1 MDGWGGRREVV
12 SQLRDSIKKPRKG
25 RGRHRDWYPYTDTS
39 RKVKPRQQRLII
51 GYPVSQK
58 SRSKQITCRLE
69 DIFPTWIYYK
79 KRARKVSSSSFVS
92 ETEIPSLEK
101 WKNRSQV
108 DDSFKDIACV
118 PRVGLFVGDSATIEK
133 RISSGSQPKES
144 QEEEQ
149 NAYSIYHREKDIE
162 KELKP

>member
-1 MDGWGGRREVV
+1 MRGQEGSCKSVERLNQKTSKREGKTSRLV
-12 SQLRDSIKKPRKG
+12 S
-25 RGRHRDWYPYTDTS
+25 YTDTS

-69 DIFPTWIYYK
+69 DIFPTWIYYQ

-92 ETEIPSLEK
+92 EPEIPSLEK

-108 DDSFKDIACV
+108 DDSFKDIAYV